1 MNLKI
6 LDGRS
11 EFYQWDLNQKLLIDD
26 DLQVEEI
33 NFTCIGLNYSLVVHS
48 KNNIVEV
55 PNILLQLGKS
65 LYVYALREDKT
76 KAVSVFDVIQRAKPD
91 GYVYSETETKTWKEL
106 DARIL
111 ELEAIDHPT
120 PLTNLELFTLL
131 EE

>member
-1 MNLKI
+1 MNFKI

-55 PNILLQLGKS
+55 PNILLQL
-65 LYVYALREDKT
+65 E
-76 KAVSVFDVIQRAKPD
+76 
-91 GYVYSETETKTWKEL
+91 
-106 DARIL
+106 
-111 ELEAIDHPT
+111 
-120 PLTNLELFTLL
+120 NLFMFML
-131 EE
+131 